1 MIVRRRFYGVVRLK
15 IGELAEQCCVTKR
28 TIDHYT
34 NLGLL
39 EVERSTSNYRYYDP
53 SMIQRVHWIEDE
65 KKSGKS
71 LQDIKQEL
79 LQAPYEEIDVIQ
91 LRMQMR
97 LLDQQMQQLME
108 NIPEEE
114 QQAFKR
120 SISKE
125 GVSLMKSLIGLF

>member
-1 MIVRRRFYGVVRLK
+1 MVRRRFDGIVRLK
-15 IGELAEQCCVTKR
+15 IGELAEQCGVTKR

-39 EVERSTSNYRYYDP
+39 DVERSTSNYRFYDP
-53 SMIQRVHWIEDE
+53 SMIQRVHWIEQE
-65 KKSGKS
+65 KKAGKS
-71 LQDIKQEL
+71 LQDIKLQLQE
-79 LQAPYEEIDVIQ
+79 APYEEIDVMQ

-97 LLDQQMQQLME
+97 LLDEQMQQVMAQM
-108 NIPEEE
+108 PEEQ

-125 GVSLMKSLIGLF
+125 GVALMKSLIGLF

>member
-1 MIVRRRFYGVVRLK
+1 MRLK
-15 IGELAEQCCVTKR
+15 IGELAEQCGVTKR

-39 EVERSTSNYRYYDP
+39 EVERSTSNYRFYDP
-53 SMIQRVHWIEDE
+53 SMIQRVHWIEQE
-65 KKSGKS
+65 KNAGKS
-71 LQDIKQEL
+71 LQDIKLQLQE
-79 LQAPYEEIDVIQ
+79 APYEEIDVMQ

-97 LLDQQMQQLME
+97 LLDQQMQQVMAQM
-108 NIPEEE
+108 PEEE

-125 GVSLMKSLIGLF
+125 GVALMKSLIGLF